1 LFATAAPGWAF
12 TPVALAEIGPQIPF
26 AVGSIPTGG
35 YLLVWQDVRR
45 SDFAVQA
52 QRFTAAG
59 QPQGPV
65 KTLDVRPHSQLSP
78 FSVAVG
84 ETGAWGVFWVEGA
97 GADQIGIGGALFDA
111 HDRLLKR
118 LSYPDPVPDPGGLI
132 ISYRPKAVALPDG
145 GFWLA

>member
-1 LFATAAPGWAF
+1 ILTQTSRSSVHPIFQEALAMVAWLAPRSLVLRRNLRLGCRALCAITGLLFATAAPGWAF

-65 KTLDVRPHSQLSP
+65 KTLDVGPHSQLSP
-78 FSVAVG
+78 FSVAV
-84 ETGAWGVFWVEGA
+84 
-97 GADQIGIGGALFDA
+97 
-111 HDRLLKR
+111 R
-118 LSYPDPVPDPGGLI
+118 
-132 ISYRPKAVALPDG
+132 
-145 GFWLA
+145 